1 VSKETYYVSKET
13 YYVSKETRDQ
23 GDSAARRVEWPLEE
37 DGLMTIMSAHKSAK
51 KEGFYWV
58 HQV

>member
-23 GDSAARRVEWPLEE
+23 GDSAARRVERPLEQ
-37 DGLMTIMSAHKSAK
+37 DALMTIPCLLTSPPK
-51 KEGFYWV
+51 KGTFTGFTK
-58 HQV
+58 